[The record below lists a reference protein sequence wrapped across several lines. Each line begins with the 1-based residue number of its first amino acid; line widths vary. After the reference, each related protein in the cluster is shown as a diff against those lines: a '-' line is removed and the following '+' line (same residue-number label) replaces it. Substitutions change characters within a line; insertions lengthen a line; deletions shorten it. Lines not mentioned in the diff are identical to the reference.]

1 MSDWLPMERFR
12 NRPSLRTTAIVLAAM
27 VFYAIGATSSIAA
40 PTRALE
46 NPYGIAVI
54 IGNKNYTH
62 PDVPEVSFAHRDADA
77 IKRYVIETLG
87 FRERNIIDLRDATQ
101 SETEGVFGN
110 ERDYGLE
117 QSPDL
122 QGDSGRVL
130 VSW

>member
-12 NRPSLRTTAIVLAAM
+12 NRPSLMTTAIVLAAM

-46 NPYGIAVI
+46 NPYGI
-54 IGNKNYTH
+54 
-62 PDVPEVSFAHRDADA
+62 
-77 IKRYVIETLG
+77 KRYVIETLG

-101 SETEGVFGN
+101 PEIEGVFGN